1 MVNNR
6 KWNKPVYYKLEYL
19 DGMEFNREFEN
30 QHDADIFFDDN
41 KTFLKSYVKLELL
54 NE

>member
-1 MVNNR
+1 MVKPA

-19 DGMEFNREFEN
+19 DGMTFNREFEN
-30 QHDADIFFDDN
+30 QHDADIFYDDN
-41 KTFLKSYVKLELL
+41 KTFLKSFTQLELL